1 LNNSSCFFENNKKED
16 KLIINTQKSKIENYE
31 KTLMLLYQNADMR
44 PIFDGLSQEA
54 KMIFSSFLS
63 QNQKG
68 EITDEIKE
76 SKNN

>member
-1 LNNSSCFFENNKKED
+1 
-16 KLIINTQKSKIENYE
+16 
-31 KTLMLLYQNADMR
+31 MLLYQNADMR